1 MRTRI
6 HPLKAITILLFLAAA
21 LGLPQKASAHCD
33 TVDGPVVAAA
43 RVALEKGDVT
53 PVLKWIHPED
63 ENEIRAAFALTIEVR
78 GAGSQARQ
86 LADTWFFETLV
97 RIHRAGEGAPYTG
110 LAPAGTP
117 IEPSITLSDKALATG
132 DPTDLVRF
140 VSGAVADGIRE
151 RFARAAEAKKHA
163 DESVTSGR
171 AYVAAYVELTHYVER
186 LHEDATSAAAPH
198 GHGETGAAP
207 AHVH

>member
-6 HPLKAITILLFLAAA
+6 HPFRAVTILLFLAAA
-21 LGLPQKASAHCD
+21 LGFPQSATAHCD

-53 PVLKWIHPED
+53 PVLMWVHLED
-63 ENEIRAAFALTIEVR
+63 EEEIRAAFALTIAAR
-78 GAGSQARQ
+78 SAGPQARQ

-117 IEPSITLSDKALATG
+117 IEPSITLSDKALATS
-132 DPTDLVRF
+132 DSTDLVRF
-140 VSGAVADGIRE
+140 ISTAVTDGIRE
-151 RFARAAEAKKHA
+151 RFARASEARRHA
-163 DESVTSGR
+163 DESVAKGR
-171 AYVAAYVELTHYVER
+171 EFVAAYVELTHYVER

-207 AHVH
+207 AHEH